1 MLPEPDVANMTSG
14 DVTAKQVLDDTGGVF
29 QLNDVETVA
38 IVGTPGR
45 VICDGRRVLRRLKFQ
60 KHSGRTS
67 VAVTSF

>member
-14 DVTAKQVLDDTGGVF
+14 YVAAKQALHDTGGAP
-29 QLNDVETVA
+29 QLDDLESVA

-60 KHSGRTS
+60 KYSGRTS